1 MENVQNSTSVRWLSS
16 FFSLTKAGCSA
27 EGSTLPSQQPC
38 PGWLVVPRE
47 AWPGIQGQREGNC
60 SPKEVLPLCQ
70 KQACFMKRTAELSAA
85 VLCKYKAER
94 RKSFIGLYWSS
105 SVWTVVTPT
114 KTSSSRS
121 NTNVTG
127 ITETWHRDIQCIKI
141 QAISRRCGKPLLML
155 LTWRRCLWIH
165 RINNTTGMPPFNS
178 NCYMYQVV
186 LESFPGLE
194 GV

>member
-70 KQACFMKRTAELSAA
+70 KQACFMKRTVELSAA

-127 ITETWHRDIQCIKI
+127 ITETYSALRYRLFQEDVENHYWCFLHDVGVYEYTKSITQQEC
-141 QAISRRCGKPLLML
+141 LL
-155 LTWRRCLWIH
+155 LTATATCIRLFW
-165 RINNTTGMPPFNS
+165 NPFLDWKVYS
-178 NCYMYQVV
+178 
-186 LESFPGLE
+186 GL
-194 GV
+194 